1 MQEKEQ
7 AKKKRQWDA
16 EQEIEQFKHDKLVI
30 CRAIKIAEKSIADG
44 NMELEAVIRT
54 KSINYNGL
62 AAAQNM
68 ISMGSQKKGRAF
80 IRDRSSWER
89 YERDKKEEK

>member
-7 AKKKRQWDA
+7 AEKKRQWDA

-30 CRAIKIAEKSIADG
+30 CRGRKIAEKSIADG

-54 KSINYNGL
+54 KSINYNRL

-68 ISMGSQKKGRAF
+68 ISIWGPKRKAELS
-80 IRDRSSWER
+80 
-89 YERDKKEEK
+89 